1 MPDASVRTPSR
12 RARVG
17 AVTLLA
23 LALLALLG
31 ATTDL
36 LPATLRL
43 IGLAEPR
50 DVTVEL
56 RSWVVM
62 GRGRH
67 MFAEIILPGGSALR
81 ADSAARRDGDSENRT
96 TDGGRDG
103 RPTPMEGWPADLP
116 LIVEYWSTALRDNY
130 AAPADAEKSER
141 IARMQLGHRVKP
153 GLVTPP
159 DNRLEATYQV
169 TLRQAK
175 ELARDRV
182 FANRYFLL
190 GPNSSSGLRAAME
203 QAGLRLPPKVT
214 LSAGPLGEF
223 PGIDLSPGRETPR
236 ARWVEFG
243 LPSK

>member
-23 LALLALLG
+23 LALVALLG

-43 IGLAEPR
+43 IGIAEPR

-67 MFAEIILPGGSALR
+67 MFAEIIPPEARLEGTE
-81 ADSAARRDGDSENRT
+81 ARRHEVQ
-96 TDGGRDG
+96 
-103 RPTPMEGWPADLP
+103 WPADLP

-203 QAGLRLPPKVT
+203 QAGLRLPPNVT

-236 ARWVEFG
+236 ARWAEFG

>member
-17 AVTLLA
+17 AVTLIA
-23 LALLALLG
+23 LALVALLG

-36 LPATLRL
+36 LPEAMRL
-43 IGLAEPR
+43 VGLAEPR

-67 MFAEIILPGGSALR
+67 LFAQVILPGAVFPGAVVEDGERLPDERASEHGSQSRGTRNVA
-81 ADSAARRDGDSENRT
+81 
-96 TDGGRDG
+96 
-103 RPTPMEGWPADLP
+103 WPHDLP
-116 LIVEYWSTALRDNY
+116 LIVEYWSTALRDDY
-130 AAPADAEKSER
+130 AAPADEGKAER

-153 GLVTPP
+153 QLVTPP

-223 PGIDLSPGRETPR
+223 PGIDLSPGREAPR
-236 ARWVEFG
+236 ARWAEFG